1 MQPPCLTGVW
11 IRCRLRIEQTDY
23 SAMTGWLVLI
33 TESGFEEIQQR
44 FKHQVVAGACGEARG
59 GMVMPV
65 GAKQ

>member
-1 MQPPCLTGVW
+1 
-11 IRCRLRIEQTDY
+11 
-23 SAMTGWLVLI
+23 MTGWLVLI